1 MYITLKS
8 FLSGFT
14 REYDLSS
21 YLKEGLV
28 RTPNKL
34 EPVNEYMKRKKISMN
49 DFLILWNEID
59 NRKEYLTRFY
69 KMSLHVNEDKMYFNE
84 VYQPMYLKD
93 INNNTNPLLKNP
105 IRNMYLKE
113 ILQKTES
120 GLPNIPTYLNTVID
134 LFENKIIHYK
144 LLSPSSLGKMDRN
157 NVNIGVQG
165 GRFGSVLSSFYFRA
179 SIMNP
184 YVPYSLNKRKFNA
197 RNVFTPTLGWS
208 SYAYGLLESGVN
220 EYVGTDVIPKVCKK
234 TTEFINRYYRDVI
247 TDIYCMPSEKL
258 LEDKTFMDKYNEH
271 FDLVFFSPPY
281 YDLEKYPS
289 NNQSI
294 IKYKTYNDW
303 LNKYWRPTVELCY
316 HVLKSEGSMCY
327 IVSNY
332 GSINSNRHY
341 NLVKDMGDIV
351 KEVFSKKISTM
362 PLNNKQKYVLS
373 IDKDPEQIIM
383 IKK

>member
-34 EPVNEYMKRKKISMN
+34 EPINEYMKRKNISMN

-69 KMSLHVNEDKMYFNE
+69 KMSLHVNEEKMYFNE
-84 VYQPMYLKD
+84 IYQPMYLKD

-144 LLSPSSLGKMDRN
+144 HR
-157 NVNIGVQG
+157 
-165 GRFGSVLSSFYFRA
+165 
-179 SIMNP
+179 
-184 YVPYSLNKRKFNA
+184 
-197 RNVFTPTLGWS
+197 
-208 SYAYGLLESGVN
+208 LERWI
-220 EYVGTDVIPKVCKK
+220 E
-234 TTEFINRYYRDVI
+234 
-247 TDIYCMPSEKL
+247 
-258 LEDKTFMDKYNEH
+258 
-271 FDLVFFSPPY
+271 
-281 YDLEKYPS
+281 
-289 NNQSI
+289 I
-294 IKYKTYNDW
+294 I
-303 LNKYWRPTVELCY
+303 
-316 HVLKSEGSMCY
+316 
-327 IVSNY
+327 
-332 GSINSNRHY
+332 
-341 NLVKDMGDIV
+341 
-351 KEVFSKKISTM
+351 
-362 PLNNKQKYVLS
+362 
-373 IDKDPEQIIM
+373 
-383 IKK
+383 